1 MPYFQRCEFPDTVDC
16 NKPGQEGDECTTN
29 GDCHGDLVC
38 DGNLKKCR
46 KESTQVQPNITFCSQ
61 DGRLCQEGEGDC
73 DGDSECAGS
82 LKCGVDNCN
91 RPEQNTWDAAADC
104 CYALVQEGGVCQ
116 INDDCQGDLV
126 CDGNLKKC
134 RKESTDLG
142 QYDGSFCSAGGR
154 LCQEGEGDCDGDNEC
169 AGSLKCGEDNC
180 NRPEQNTWPS
190 HYDCCYQP

>member
-1 MPYFQRCEFPDTVDC
+1 MANRNHTLKMIQASPDSASARSIWLD
-16 NKPGQEGDECTTN
+16 
-29 GDCHGDLVC
+29 
-38 DGNLKKCR
+38 
-46 KESTQVQPNITFCSQ
+46 
-61 DGRLCQEGEGDC
+61 
-73 DGDSECAGS
+73 DGDVIKPVVTTPS
-82 LKCGVDNCN
+82 
-91 RPEQNTWDAAADC
+91 
-104 CYALVQEGGVCQ
+104 GGCQ

-169 AGSLKCGEDNC
+169 AGSLKCGVDNC

-190 HYDCCYQP
+190 HYDCCYALVPEGGVCQINDDCPCNLVCDGNLKKCRKESTDLGQYDPTTAGTTTTTPEYKGKHLMI